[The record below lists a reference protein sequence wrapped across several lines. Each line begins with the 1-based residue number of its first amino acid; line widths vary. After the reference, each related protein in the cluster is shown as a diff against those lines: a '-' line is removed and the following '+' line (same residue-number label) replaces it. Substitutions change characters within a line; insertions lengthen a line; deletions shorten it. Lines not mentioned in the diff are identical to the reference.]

1 MTTFSVIILVGDHT
15 CLFLWSPIIY
25 ADKLFLVPF
34 LDKFK
39 NKRSLYMYKMAETMM
54 ISKKEYEG
62 MKETI
67 ELLQD
72 PEMMKQVLESEKN
85 IKAGKI
91 KKFEY

>member
-1 MTTFSVIILVGDHT
+1 ML
-15 CLFLWSPIIY
+15 
-25 ADKLFLVPF
+25 
-34 LDKFK
+34 
-39 NKRSLYMYKMAETMM
+39 

-85 IKAGKI
+85 IKEGKI